1 MQEQTRHIMVERYI
15 NPHTDFGFKRLFGSE
30 FNKELLIS
38 FLNALFHGEQDVK
51 DIAYLNGEK
60 LGDRADARRAIFDVY
75 CENQA
80 GEKFIVEMQNVYQ
93 EFFKDRTIYY
103 STFPIREQAQQ
114 GGNWDFHLR
123 PVYTIGLLNFN
134 FADGLDQAHRWHHE
148 VKLME
153 VDTKEVFYDKLTYI
167 YVEIPKFDKKESELT
182 TMYDKW
188 MYVLKNLSALMER
201 PRALQERVFTRLF
214 EQAEIAKF
222 NPDELRLYEDSINA
236 YRDIVNAINTAKKDS
251 FAEGEAKGIEKGRAE
266 GMAEGRAKG
275 IAEGRAEGIAEG
287 INMRNMQIAKNLLR
301 MGMSV
306 ADIAESTGLTA
317 QDIEHLR

>member
-1 MQEQTRHIMVERYI
+1 MREQTTSIMEERYI

-114 GGNWDFHLR
+114 GGNWDFHLN

-134 FADGLDQAHRWHHE
+134 FADGLDEAHHWHHE

-167 YVEIPKFDKKESELT
+167 YVEIPKFDKKESELV

-222 NPDELRLYEDSINA
+222 APEELRLYEDSVNA

-251 FAEGEAKGIEKGRAE
+251 Y
-266 GMAEGRAKG
+266 
-275 IAEGRAEGIAEG
+275 AEGRAEGIAEG
-287 INMRNMQIAKNLLR
+287 IKVRNMEIAKMMLR
-301 MGMSV
+301 KDMST
-306 ADIAESTGLTA
+306 ADIAEMTGLKPS
-317 QDIEHLR
+317 DIESLR

>member
-1 MQEQTRHIMVERYI
+1 MQDQMTHIMVERYI

-114 GGNWDFHLR
+114 EGNWDFHLR

-266 GMAEGRAKG
+266 GMAEGRA
-275 IAEGRAEGIAEG
+275 EGIAEG